1 MVLVSP
7 ASPAIDGDLFD
18 EDIFDDQ
25 IGRQAAGYD
34 EGDEDEEVDDDS
46 EFAEGLR
53 EEEDMDEETYPD
65 ICTWSNFPPKPDS
78 NLWKHNDFDLLP
90 DVFYDKARQDMYKC
104 VEEEVECIT
113 SQFHSAAVRGDPEG
127 TEKAVYILFG
137 PRSSTYHVFSKIFPK
152 EDYEYFT
159 RYLAAFFFSS
169 SLNST
174 YGQCYQEPKIDTDDF
189 CSEETYLDI
198 WFEIDQYNICTNGKR
213 SWLKFEDA
221 LNETLTETFVP
232 PRGDLKAQTTMDDDK
247 RLHQYRSLRKIP
259 IDEES
264 GIARQHHTRVNR
276 KGFNW

>member
-78 NLWKHNDFDLLP
+78 NLWKHNDFDRLP

-127 TEKAVYILFG
+127 RRQLRSAGKNHSV
-137 PRSSTYHVFSKIFPK
+137 PR
-152 EDYEYFT
+152 
-159 RYLAAFFFSS
+159 R
-169 SLNST
+169 
-174 YGQCYQEPKIDTDDF
+174 
-189 CSEETYLDI
+189 
-198 WFEIDQYNICTNGKR
+198 QYNCHY
-213 SWLKFEDA
+213 
-221 LNETLTETFVP
+221 
-232 PRGDLKAQTTMDDDK
+232 QTQQV
-247 RLHQYRSLRKIP
+247 HSYS
-259 IDEES
+259 
-264 GIARQHHTRVNR
+264 AR
-276 KGFNW
+276 